1 MLFLLTLLISLIL
14 LISLNLLDLLNGMFQ
29 NYQDLF
35 FVVASIAIVWVS
47 VFLCWALY
55 RLAIF
60 LRSINDVT
68 LDVQQHI
75 EGLEEWFDD
84 IRSRFARTVGM
95 ITAVQKAVN
104 VGLSILERR
113 DKKSESKKAKKES

>member
-1 MLFLLTLLISLIL
+1 LLFLLTLLISLIL

>member
-1 MLFLLTLLISLIL
+1 
-14 LISLNLLDLLNGMFQ
+14 MFQ